1 MTLAALNKKIKSLS
15 PEKRKAV
22 ELFIENIAGEPGHLK
37 AKQREFGFF
46 KGKIKM
52 AEDFDATPS
61 EFKNYLG

>member
-22 ELFIENIAGEPGHLK
+22 ELFIENITVEPDSLK

>member
-22 ELFIENIAGEPGHLK
+22 ELFIENITGEPGSLK
-37 AKQREFGFF
+37 EKQREFGFF

-52 AEDFDATPS
+52 AEDFDATPP